1 MRHQVRQPYSRDLT
15 DKFVDKG
22 KYVSR
27 HSISENISKLIKNT
41 FNMKLSQHFFK
52 YYIHFC
58 LGFVNIYILN

>member
-22 KYVSR
+22 KYVSH

-41 FNMKLSQHFFK
+41 FNMKL
-52 YYIHFC
+52 
-58 LGFVNIYILN
+58 